1 MSNSWG
7 GQNVSCRSVRAYLP
21 LVSCSQVHG
30 FDVVYRGRPQLIVR
44 ETHVRHRHV
53 TPCPGQGVGATH
65 VCAENVTRRPDN
77 STSIFSELDAG
88 IFPTKKRA
96 RHDRVM
102 AMSTSK
108 GKRRGGVSIRYGTS

>member
-65 VCAENVTRRPDN
+65 VCAENVTRRPD
-77 STSIFSELDAG
+77 IFSELDAG
-88 IFPTKKRA
+88 ITTQRNARA
-96 RHDRVM
+96 
-102 AMSTSK
+102 TT
-108 GKRRGGVSIRYGTS
+108 G